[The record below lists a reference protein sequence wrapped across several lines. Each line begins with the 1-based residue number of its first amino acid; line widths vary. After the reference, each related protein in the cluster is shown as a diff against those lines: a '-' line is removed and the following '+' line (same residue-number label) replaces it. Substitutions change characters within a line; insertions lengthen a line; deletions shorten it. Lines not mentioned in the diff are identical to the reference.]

1 MFHRF
6 STWWRALSVVLLS
19 LAAVAWPSATQ
30 ALATPS
36 FSVVHQGSVAS
47 LAANGS
53 AHFLLSVKQGPSS
66 SDLEIKL
73 FPRILQR
80 SQIAPIVSGAGS
92 PLSPASSVKVCA
104 KDGIST
110 FNVEISTRTGST
122 SGSNCADST
131 ARLVL
136 QCKASS
142 CDGVYPVSY
151 SLKNGGTE
159 WSLIVVRSLRV
170 LHPLQLSWIQTTTA
184 TSLNSLSADS
194 KFPRLPITIGANY
207 QTLTNASTVTPKILS
222 AFKSAVQSPVH
233 SIISAPPGNI
243 DFAGLVANGLTSQAS
258 NQLEYTKSLVQA
270 GTGRYVDTPVLL
282 TATPSIATLDAL
294 AGIGVKNVVF
304 SENALSYAPSSS
316 LHWGAPF
323 HVPGASAVA
332 ALSID
337 EPLSKLMM
345 NNTIEPARR
354 AAIALGTIAFLH
366 YEAPGLTAPRSVV
379 VATSLDEHSS
389 QFVSE
394 FLSGLVHFDFATLSP
409 LTPLFNEKNFGAN
422 GAPSTRTL
430 VPAQAT
436 SWSARNIASLSKL
449 IGEVASFNQGV
460 GSPILSNQLSTRVA
474 ESQIVGSPSQ
484 RQSAI
489 DTAQSA
495 LDAEL
500 RKFSVNPSTI
510 TLTGT
515 DASLPI
521 TLLSRA
527 NYTMTAVVHL
537 VSNRLTFPKGSTIVT
552 SLDSSTKSLRV
563 PVTDPKGGNLTLQV
577 IVTTPNGQ
585 VVLAHSA
592 VQVRIAGTSVVGY
605 VISIGSLAVLALWWI
620 RTSRR
625 RRNERT
631 Q

>member
-6 STWWRALSVVLLS
+6 STWWRALCVVLLS

-36 FSVVHQGSVAS
+36 FSVVHQDSVAP
-47 LAANGS
+47 LATNGS
-53 AHFLLSVKQGPSS
+53 AHFSLSVKQGSSPSNVK
-66 SDLEIKL
+66 IKL

-92 PLSPASSVKVCA
+92 ALSPTSSVKVCA
-104 KDGIST
+104 KSGTST
-110 FNVEISTRTGST
+110 FNVEISTRSGSN

-142 CDGVYPVSY
+142 CDGVYPISY
-151 SLKNGGTE
+151 SLQSGRTE
-159 WSLIVVRSLRV
+159 WSLIVVRASRV
-170 LHPLQLSWIQTTTA
+170 LHPLQFSWIQTMTTM
-184 TSLNSLSADS
+184 SLGSLSEDS

-207 QTLTNASTVTPKILS
+207 QTLTNVSVVAPKILDG
-222 AFKSAVQSPVH
+222 FKSAVQSPVH

-270 GTGRYVDTPVLL
+270 NSGRYVDAPVLL
-282 TATPSIATLDAL
+282 TTTPSIATLDAL

-304 SENALSYAPSSS
+304 SENALSYPPSSS

-323 HVPGASAVA
+323 HIPGASAVT
-332 ALSID
+332 ALSVD
-337 EPLSKLMM
+337 EPLSRIMM
-345 NNTIEPARR
+345 NNNIEPARR
-354 AAIALGTIAFLH
+354 AAIALGTMAFLH

-379 VATSLDEHSS
+379 VATSLSEDSS

-394 FLSGLVHFDFATLSP
+394 FLSGLTHFSFATPRP
-409 LTPLFNEKNFGAN
+409 LASLFNEKNLGAN
-422 GAPSTRTL
+422 GAPFTRSL
-430 VPAQAT
+430 VPARAT
-436 SWSARNIASLSKL
+436 SWSARNVASLSKL
-449 IGEVASFNQGV
+449 VGEVTSFNQGV

-474 ESQIVGSPSQ
+474 ESQIVGSPSE

-489 DTAQSA
+489 DAAQSA

-527 NYTMTAVVHL
+527 DYTMTAVVHL
-537 VSNRLTFPKGSTIVT
+537 VSNRLTFPKGSNIVT

-592 VQVRIAGTSVVGY
+592 IQVRIAGTSVVGY

>member
-36 FSVVHQGSVAS
+36 FSVIHQDSVAH
-47 LAANGS
+47 LATNGS
-53 AHFLLSVKQGPSS
+53 AHFSLSVKQGSAPSNF
-66 SDLEIKL
+66 EIKL

-104 KDGIST
+104 RSGTST
-110 FNVEISTRTGST
+110 FNVEISTRPGTR

-136 QCKASS
+136 QCKATS
-142 CDGVYPVSY
+142 CDGVYPISY
-151 SLKNGGTE
+151 SLKNRKTE
-159 WSLIVVRSLRV
+159 WSLIAVRASQV
-170 LHPLQLSWIQTTTA
+170 LHPLQFSWIQTMTDM
-184 TSLNSLSADS
+184 SLGSLSADS

-207 QTLTNASTVTPKILS
+207 QTISNVSVVAPKILS
-222 AFKSAVQSPVH
+222 EFKSAVQSPAH
-233 SIISAPPGNI
+233 SIIAAPPGSI
-243 DFAGLVANGLTSQAS
+243 DFAGLVANGLTSQAT
-258 NQLEYTKSLVQA
+258 NQLEYTRSLVQA
-270 GTGRYVDTPVLL
+270 TTGRYVDAPVLL
-282 TATPSIATLDAL
+282 TATPSIAALDAL

-304 SENALSYAPSSS
+304 SETALSYAPSSS

-323 HVPGASAVA
+323 HVPGASAVT

-337 EPLSKLMM
+337 EPLSRLMM
-345 NNTIEPARR
+345 NNTIEPGRR
-354 AAIALGTIAFLH
+354 AAIALGTLAFLH

-379 VATSLDEHSS
+379 VATSLGENSS

-394 FLSGLVHFDFATLSP
+394 FLSGLAHFSFATPSP
-409 LTPLFNEKNFGAN
+409 LTPLFNGKNFGAN
-422 GAPSTRTL
+422 GAPFTRTL
-430 VPAQAT
+430 VPARAT
-436 SWSARNIASLSKL
+436 SWSARNVASLSKL
-449 IGEVASFNQGV
+449 IGEVSSFNQGV
-460 GSPILSNQLSTRVA
+460 GSPILSNQLSTQVA
-474 ESQIVGSPSQ
+474 ASQVVGTPSE
-484 RQSAI
+484 RQNAI
-489 DTAQSA
+489 DAAQSS
-495 LDAEL
+495 LNTEL
-500 RKFSVNPSTI
+500 QKFSVNPSTI

-515 DASLPI
+515 GASLPI

-537 VSNRLTFPKGSTIVT
+537 VSNRLTFPKGSTVVT

-625 RRNERT
+625 RRNERR

>member
-6 STWWRALSVVLLS
+6 STWWRALCVVLLS
-19 LAAVAWPSATQ
+19 LAAVAWPTATQ

-36 FSVVHQGSVAS
+36 FSVVHQDSVAP
-47 LAANGS
+47 LATNGS
-53 AHFLLSVKQGPSS
+53 AHFSLSINQGASPSGF
-66 SDLEIKL
+66 EIKL

-80 SQIAPIVSGAGS
+80 SQIQPIVSGAGS
-92 PLSPASSVKVCA
+92 PLSATSSVQVCA
-104 KDGIST
+104 KSGTAT
-110 FNVEISTRTGST
+110 FNVEITTRSGSR

-142 CDGVYPVSY
+142 CDGVYPLSY
-151 SLKNGGTE
+151 SLKNRKPE
-159 WSLIVVRSLRV
+159 WSLIAVRASQV
-170 LHPLQLSWIQTTTA
+170 LHPLQFSWIQTM
-184 TSLNSLSADS
+184 TSMSLGSLAADS
-194 KFPRLPITIGANY
+194 KYPRVPITIGANY
-207 QTLTNASTVTPKILS
+207 QTLTNVSVVAPKILS
-222 AFKSAVQSPVH
+222 EFKSAVQSPVH

-243 DFAGLVANGLTSQAS
+243 DFAELLANGLISRAS
-258 NQLEYTKSLVQA
+258 NQLDYTKSLVQA
-270 GTGRYVDTPVLL
+270 ATGRYIDAPVLL
-282 TATPSIATLDAL
+282 SATPSIATLDAL

-304 SENALSYAPSSS
+304 PETALSYAPSSS

-323 HVPGASAVA
+323 HVPGASALT

-337 EPLSKLMM
+337 EPLSRLMM
-345 NNTIEPARR
+345 NNNIEPARR

-379 VATSLDEHSS
+379 VATSLGENSS
-389 QFVSE
+389 QFVTE
-394 FLSGLVHFDFATLSP
+394 FLSGLTHFSFATPSP

-422 GAPSTRTL
+422 GAPFTRTL
-430 VPAQAT
+430 VPVRT
-436 SWSARNIASLSKL
+436 PSWSARNVSSLNKL
-449 IGEVASFNQGV
+449 INEVTSFNQGV
-460 GSPILSNQLSTRVA
+460 GSPTLSNQLSTRVA
-474 ESQIVGSPSQ
+474 ASEIVGTPTE

-489 DTAQSA
+489 DAAQSA
-495 LDAEL
+495 LNAEL

-527 NYTMTAVVHL
+527 DYTMTAVVHL
-537 VSNRLTFPKGSTIVT
+537 VSNRLNFPKGSNIVT

-592 VQVRIAGTSVVGY
+592 IQVRIAGTSVVGY